1 MFRSTTLSKSL
12 LSVTSRST
20 MACMTLCGQMIPND
34 LFHNLNKQDV
44 VVVVIIITTHTA
56 DTHCINPIALYS
68 YLNACRV
75 ALC

>member
-1 MFRSTTLSKSL
+1 
-12 LSVTSRST
+12 
-20 MACMTLCGQMIPND
+20 MTLCVQMILND
-34 LFHNLNKQDV
+34 RFYHLNEQDV
-44 VVVVIIITTHTA
+44 VVVVVVVIITTHTA